1 MLARLKIAFAE
12 KTRNSQRGFIRAALS
27 RITRSCERDI
37 TSRLTPGAGD
47 PEKPIQLF
55 RRRSSAF
62 RRNFLTLP
70 LWRGYLDLE
79 VNKNMENNFACA
91 VFSVAEIRR
100 KFYEYV
106 DMALTP
112 DVRANEQDIVRMAYM
127 ARGAKDLADAL
138 IDEINKDKADKSE
151 AIDYE

>member
-1 MLARLKIAFAE
+1 
-12 KTRNSQRGFIRAALS
+12 
-27 RITRSCERDI
+27 
-37 TSRLTPGAGD
+37 
-47 PEKPIQLF
+47 
-55 RRRSSAF
+55 
-62 RRNFLTLP
+62 
-70 LWRGYLDLE
+70 
-79 VNKNMENNFACA
+79 MENNFACY
-91 VFSVAEIRR
+91 VFNADEIRR

-138 IDEINKDKADKSE
+138 IDEINKDNADKSE